1 MQKTGSLLH
10 DSFSSYS
17 QFKIRCFRGRKPKV
31 DLPAHTKIMIT
42 FVQLNY
48 ICWNFGKRQLIKF
61 TYHLYATDFEIL
73 RFCIFPCH
81 LFSKHKI
88 FKKKKILTQ
97 KSIKQE
103 NIKINHFFCIFPIHC
118 ALGKKGAKFHPV
130 LPSRSKV
137 MFT

>member
-31 DLPAHTKIMIT
+31 DLPAHTKSMIT

-81 LFSKHKI
+81 LFSKNKI
-88 FKKKKILTQ
+88 SKKKK
-97 KSIKQE
+97 S
-103 NIKINHFFCIFPIHC
+103 H
-118 ALGKKGAKFHPV
+118 
-130 LPSRSKV
+130 SKV
-137 MFT
+137 VDKTRKYQDYWFLLHFSDTLCPRQKRSQISSSFAF